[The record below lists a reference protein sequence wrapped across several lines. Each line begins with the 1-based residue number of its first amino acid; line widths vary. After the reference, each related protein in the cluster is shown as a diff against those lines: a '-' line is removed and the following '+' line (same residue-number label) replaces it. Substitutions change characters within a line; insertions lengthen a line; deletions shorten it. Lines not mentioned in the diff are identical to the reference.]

1 MVLTF
6 VRIVWI
12 ALFWAL
18 RKPSRSAAA
27 AGLLLGAIP
36 RAYLALGTVPRAW
49 MASGPAWAYLLSFY
63 ALTVLWFVL
72 LGALAANRAAVALK
86 LAFPMMVLAAIE
98 AIGALIETADLLSA
112 LVAGSVPSS
121 AGDTA
126 LHLAFAIAQVV
137 FLRGLAKE
145 HVSPTPSWNRL

>member
-1 MVLTF
+1 MLLTL

-18 RKPSRSAAA
+18 RKPSRPIAVVA
-27 AGLLLGAIP
+27 LVLGAIP
-36 RAYLALGTVPRAW
+36 RAFLAIGTIPRAW

-63 ALTVLWFVL
+63 TLTILWFVL
-72 LGALAANRAAVALK
+72 LGALAANRAAIALK

-98 AIGALIETADLLSA
+98 AIGALIEFADLLSA
-112 LVAGSVPSS
+112 LVAGSIAAD
-121 AGDTA
+121 AGDIL

-137 FLRGLAKE
+137 FLRNLAKE